1 MASTW
6 SDNLKIEL
14 LGTGDTNWGNL
25 TNNNFKWA
33 LEDSITGYAT
43 ATFPSDATYDWG
55 ALYANSNSAQEQRNL
70 VIRVAGTLSATR
82 EFIVPTIEKQYIIYN
97 NTTGS
102 QAITVKTSSGT
113 GVTVPNGVRMHV
125 YVDGTNVVQMDNY
138 DVSRT
143 IGTLSLTNALTVAN
157 GGTGITAFG
166 TGVATALGQ
175 NVTGSG
181 GIVLATSP
189 SLTTPNL
196 GTPSAVTLTNATG
209 LPLTTGVTGVLP
221 IANGGTNASDAGTA
235 RTNLGATTVGGNLFT
250 LANPSAI
257 RFIQVNAD
265 NTVSALDAATF
276 RAAIGAGTGA
286 GSVTSVAMTVPAFL
300 SVSGSP
306 ITTSGTLAVSLSG
319 TALPVANGGT
329 GITSFGTGV
338 ATALGQNV
346 TGSGGIVLAT
356 SPTLSTPN
364 LGTPSA
370 ITLTNA
376 TGLPIDGGTTGTL
389 PVSRGGTGATDAGTA
404 RTNLGLGSIAT
415 QAANNV
421 SITGGSISGITDLA
435 VADGGTGASDA
446 GTARTNLD
454 VPSRSGSGASG
465 TWGINI
471 SGNAAT
477 VTNGITTSNIGSYAP
492 GLTGS
497 GASGTWGINISGNAA
512 TATTA
517 TSATTATTATTATNV
532 TNAVGVGQTWQTV
545 SRTAGV
551 DYQNTTSKPIMILIS
566 GTGNFTSLSVG
577 VTTGS
582 YVQIAYNNAS
592 GSGQFEQY
600 PISAIIPVNHYYQI
614 NGNFS
619 AVAELR

>member
-33 LEDSITGYAT
+33 IEESITGYGT
-43 ATFPSDATYDWG
+43 ATFPSDADYDWG
-55 ALYANSNSAQEQRNL
+55 AGYTNSNSSQAQRNL
-70 VIRVAGTLSATR
+70 VIRVTGTISTTRNLIVPLNSAGTA
-82 EFIVPTIEKQYIIYN
+82 PIEKQYIFWN
-97 NTTGS
+97 DTTGG
-102 QAITVKTSSGT
+102 QAIVVKTPSGT
-113 GVTVPNGVRMHV
+113 GVTIPNGVRMHV

-189 SLTTPNL
+189 TLSAPNL
-196 GTPSAVTLTNATG
+196 GTPSAVVLTNATG
-209 LPLTTGVTGVLP
+209 LPLTTGVTG
-221 IANGGTNASDAGTA
+221 T
-235 RTNLGATTVGGNLFT
+235 
-250 LANPSAI
+250 
-257 RFIQVNAD
+257 
-265 NTVSALDAATF
+265 
-276 RAAIGAGTGA
+276 
-286 GSVTSVAMTVPAFL
+286 
-300 SVSGSP
+300 
-306 ITTSGTLAVSLSG
+306 
-319 TALPVANGGT
+319 LPVANGGT

-356 SPTLSTPN
+356 SPTLFTPNLGTPSAATLTNATGLPIDGGTTGTLPASRGGTGVTSLGTGVATALGQNVTGSGGIVLATSPTLSTPN

-370 ITLTNA
+370 ATLTNATGLPLTTGVTGTLPVANGGTGVTSSTGTGSVVLSNSPALTTPNLGTPSAATLTNA

-389 PVSRGGTGATDAGTA
+389 PVNRGGTGASDAGTA

-465 TWGINI
+465 TWGI
-471 SGNAAT
+471 S
-477 VTNGITTSNIGSYAP
+477 
-492 GLTGS
+492 
-497 GASGTWGINISGNAA
+497 ISGNAA
-512 TATTA
+512 TASTA
-517 TSATTATTATTATNV
+517 SDGA
-532 TNAVGVGQTWQTV
+532 GISQSWQSV
-545 SRTAGV
+545 SRSGSTN
-551 DYQNTTSKPIMILIS
+551 YQNTTSRPIMVAVN
-566 GTGNFTSLSVG
+566 GTGNYTRLYVG
-577 VTTGS
+577 VSTGS
-582 YVQIAYNNAS
+582 LVEIAYNNAS
-592 GSGQFEQY
+592 GSGPYEQY
-600 PISAIIPVNHYYQI
+600 HISAIVPINHYYQI
-614 NGNFS
+614 TGNFS
-619 AVAELR
+619 GVAELR